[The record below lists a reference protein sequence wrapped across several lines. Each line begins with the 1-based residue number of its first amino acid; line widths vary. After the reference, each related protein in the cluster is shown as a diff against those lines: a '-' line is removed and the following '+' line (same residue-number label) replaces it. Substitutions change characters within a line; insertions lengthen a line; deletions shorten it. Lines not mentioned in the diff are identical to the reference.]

1 MTAAPQPKLWTA
13 TELQHA
19 TGGTM
24 PVPFDATGISI
35 DTRTLQPGDLFIAL
49 QAETDGH
56 AHTAAALAK
65 GAAGILVHDAAAIPP
80 GAPALLV
87 PDTLAALTALGQAAR
102 ARFKGHLVAI
112 TGSVGKTT
120 TKEMLRTVLATFGPT
135 HASPA
140 SYNNHWGVP
149 LTLARIPHGT
159 RFCIAEVGMNTA
171 GEILPLAR
179 LAAPHVAVVTTV
191 GTAHIGRLGTLDAI
205 AHEKSD
211 LLRGL
216 LPGGTAILPASG
228 NGTSILAAA
237 APGPILTFGPAGDIH
252 ATTSDLGPTS
262 SRIQAEIRGTQVHFT
277 LDAPGAHMASNA
289 LATLAAAAAL
299 NLDPHTAAA
308 ALEAFTPGAG
318 RGQQRHVM
326 GGTVLLLDE
335 SYNASPPAVRAAL
348 AVLAR
353 LPARRR
359 IAVLGDML
367 ELGTHAEAEHTE
379 LSSDV
384 AHATDLVYAC
394 GPLTQA
400 LFKSLPEPIQGAH
413 APSSA
418 ALAPI
423 VAAALRPGDAVLVK
437 GSLGSRMKLV
447 VEAVERAA
455 APTLSPVG
463 AA

>member
-1 MTAAPQPKLWTA
+1 MTPLWTA
-13 TELQHA
+13 AELQDA

-24 PVPFDATGISI
+24 RVPFDATGISI

-65 GAAGILVHDAAAIPP
+65 GAAGILVHDAAAIPQ

-87 PDTLAALTALGQAAR
+87 SDTLAALTALGHAAR
-102 ARFKGHLVAI
+102 TRFTGNLVAV

-120 TKEMLRTVLATFGPT
+120 TKEMLRTVLSAFGPT

-149 LTLARIPHGT
+149 LTLARIPHGAH
-159 RFCIAEVGMNTA
+159 FCVTEIGMNTA

-179 LAAPHVAVVTTV
+179 LAAPHVAVVTTI

-216 LPGGTAILPASG
+216 VPGGIAILPASG
-228 NGTSILAAA
+228 DGMAILRTA
-237 APGPILTFGPAGDIH
+237 APGPTLTFGPAGDIH
-252 ATTSDLGPTS
+252 ATTTGLGPTS
-262 SRIQAEIRGTQVHFT
+262 TLIEAEVRGTPVHVR
-277 LDAPGAHMASNA
+277 LDAPGAHMVSNA
-289 LATLAAAAAL
+289 LATLAVAAAL
-299 NLDPHTAAA
+299 NLDPQTAAA
-308 ALEAFTPGAG
+308 ALEGFTPGAG
-318 RGQQRHVM
+318 RGQQHRVM

-335 SYNASPPAVRAAL
+335 SYNASAPAVRAAL

-353 LPARRR
+353 LPARRH

-367 ELGTHAEAEHTE
+367 ELGDHAEAEHMG
-379 LSSDV
+379 LSSGV
-384 AHATDLVYAC
+384 AQAADLVYAC

-400 LFKSLPEPIQGAH
+400 LFERLPERIQGAH
-413 APSSA
+413 APNAA

-447 VEAVERAA
+447 VDAINRVTATPPA
-455 APTLSPVG
+455 G